1 MRPPAGLPTPAA
13 HGPASLAQAKYAAEL
28 GRPAPEVSLDT
39 AHWLP
44 PPPKEGRHTHD
55 DEFQSW

>member
-1 MRPPAGLPTPAA
+1 MLPLLSHLLP
-13 HGPASLAQAKYAAEL
+13 AQAKYSSEL

-44 PPPKEGRHTHD
+44 PPPKEGRTHTHD

>member
-1 MRPPAGLPTPAA
+1 MLPLLSHLLPT
-13 HGPASLAQAKYAAEL
+13 QAKYSSEL

-44 PPPKEGRHTHD
+44 PPPKEGRTHTHD